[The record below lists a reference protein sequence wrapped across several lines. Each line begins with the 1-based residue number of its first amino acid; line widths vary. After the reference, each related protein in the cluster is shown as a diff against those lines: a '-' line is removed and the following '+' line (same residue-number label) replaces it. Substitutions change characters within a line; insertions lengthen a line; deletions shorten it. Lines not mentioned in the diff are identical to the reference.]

1 MTKKG
6 DASWVQSIF
15 YPFVQTSTHGRG
27 PVLPPVVDSPTYDTS
42 KKKSIPYLTS
52 ACVYD
57 AEKGELKLFAVNR
70 HLDEPMELL
79 LDLSSFD
86 PLKILESSTLHHSDL
101 KAANTLENPQKIA
114 PQDNEKAHLDT
125 QQLTVE
131 LPSASWNM
139 IRLGRV

>member
-6 DASWVQSIF
+6 DTSWVQSIF

-27 PVLPPVVDSPTYDTS
+27 TVLTPVVDSPTYDTS
-42 KKKSIPYLTS
+42 KKIDSLFNQ
-52 ACVYD
+52 CLHLRCG
-57 AEKGELKLFAVNR
+57 KGGIEALSVNR
-70 HLDEPMELL
+70 HLDEPLELL

-86 PLKILESSTLHHSDL
+86 PLKILECSTLHHSDL

-131 LPSASWNM
+131 LPRASWNM